1 MTEVRPIKEIT
12 IAKLL
17 QLIPGESIQF
27 SEDFLHALKPK
38 ADYQYAIIILTP
50 NTKIVRIIP
59 TETNQVYKISINIG
73 QLSPDFL
80 RSIGNLFLRLGLQS
94 LYSTGLCFV
103 EEKCV
108 FEGYID
114 SNQFK
119 GIDLNE
125 LKKEIL
131 DLEGITAVEISILEI
146 NE

>member
-1 MTEVRPIKEIT
+1 MTEVKPIQNIT

-17 QLIPGESIQF
+17 QLVPEESIQF
-27 SEDFLHALKPK
+27 SEDFLQALKPK
-38 ADYQYAIIILTP
+38 KDYQYAIIILTP